1 MKRGFEESLDCNNS
15 HLAGSV
21 NNLHL
26 PFHTHNPMLI
36 EVLSLSLQTWPH
48 TSSVL
53 VVTGLVTGCAP
64 GTVIGAG
71 VVTGLLIGA
80 GGLTEGFAGGKS
92 TVTGLAGLVAGT
104 VTIVG
109 AGVSG
114 RRVPGG
120 VDPGFV
126 GKTVGVLIISSCKVV
141 LKVLSEMKERFVHV
155 PSSAP
160 FPRNLL
166 PKILLHT
173 IQLPDLK
180 PRYFFCTRNNKAPD
194 CHSYG
199 NIIGRKSFIPS
210 STSTSRLVS
219 TVTKDLV
226 LLIDPK
232 IPWRSEWIDFKV
244 YKSFGKSLSPLTM
257 MLLMFTW
264 GRKVTNRVLNQEIA
278 DGLEFI
284 KFSTKLSSK

>member
-141 LKVLSEMKERFVHV
+141 LKFVK
-155 PSSAP
+155 SSL
-160 FPRNLL
+160 RDEG
-166 PKILLHT
+166 KICSCSL
-173 IQLPDLK
+173 
-180 PRYFFCTRNNKAPD
+180 F
-194 CHSYG
+194 
-199 NIIGRKSFIPS
+199 S
-210 STSTSRLVS
+210 S
-219 TVTKDLV
+219 
-226 LLIDPK
+226 
-232 IPWRSEWIDFKV
+232 
-244 YKSFGKSLSPLTM
+244 
-257 MLLMFTW
+257 
-264 GRKVTNRVLNQEIA
+264 
-278 DGLEFI
+278 
-284 KFSTKLSSK
+284 FSTKSSTEDTSAYNPAT